1 MEWMPPVCMKS
12 WYIEV
17 MRDTQM
23 QAVIGIDFGTA
34 SGRAVV
40 FDALTGRELGQAVC
54 PYPSGVE
61 GVLPFP
67 EEPQAVRHDPRDY
80 LFALERAVTG
90 ALDAA
95 EAGNPSF
102 RRSEVRAIGVDSTG
116 SSMIPLKA
124 DGSLLADDPAFD
136 GNPNAMLWL
145 WKDHSAAGEA
155 EEMTRRCAEEGNRFL
170 RTTGGRCPVEMPWPR
185 LLRLARRDR
194 RTFDAAYT
202 WVELDDWIPFVLS
215 GGGRAAS
222 IARNKGG
229 LACKW
234 MYREDLGG
242 FPSDAFFA
250 SLDQALVRI
259 AHTFDPS
266 RMLRV
271 DETAGCLCAEWAK
284 RTGLASGIP
293 IAPGMFDGHAGGLG
307 AGIRPGVLVETIGTS
322 AVDLV
327 LVPGSD
333 PVPEIPGMFGV
344 ARDAIMPGAYLVE
357 AGRSAVGDLLG
368 WYVHDIAPKGL
379 SFAELGEQAAR
390 LKPGQSGLLAL
401 DWMNGNRSVFNDAS
415 LSGLVLGLTLR
426 TKPEEIYRALV
437 ESTAFGARMILEQLE
452 SNGHPVS
459 SVIACGGIPRKNQ
472 LLVDIY
478 ANVLDRE
485 VSISRSTQTCALG
498 AAVAASVVGGI
509 WPSFPEAVSHMTG
522 VLEESCRPRQADVDT
537 YNRLFSRYRDLSLV
551 FAEGKPANLGGLM
564 AELRWLGK

>member
-1 MEWMPPVCMKS
+1 
-12 WYIEV
+12 
-17 MRDTQM
+17 M

-40 FDALTGRELGQAVC
+40 FDALTGRELGQEVC

-67 EEPQAVRHDPRDY
+67 QEPQAVRHDPRDY
-80 LFALERAVTG
+80 LCSLEHAIVG
-90 ALDAA
+90 ALQAA

-102 RRSEVRAIGVDSTG
+102 RRSDVRAIGVDSTG

-145 WKDHSAAGEA
+145 WKDHSAASEA
-155 EEMTRRCAEEGNRFL
+155 EEISRRCAEEGNRFL
-170 RTTGGRCPVEMPWPR
+170 GTTGGRCPVEMPWPR
-185 LLRLARRDR
+185 LLRLARQDR

-215 GGGRAAS
+215 GGGRAET
-222 IARNKGG
+222 IVRNKGG

-266 RMLRV
+266 RFFRV
-271 DETAGCLCAEWAK
+271 DETAGYLCAEWARK
-284 RTGLASGIP
+284 TGLAAGIP
-293 IAPGMFDGHAGGLG
+293 IATGMFDGHAGGLG

-327 LVPGSD
+327 LVPASE

-344 ARDAIMPGAYLVE
+344 ARDAIMPDTYLVE

-379 SFAELGEQAAR
+379 SFAELGELASN

-401 DWMNGNRSVFNDAS
+401 DWMHGNRSVFNDAS
-415 LSGLVLGLTLR
+415 LSGLILGLTLR

-459 SVIACGGIPRKNQ
+459 SVIACGGIPRKNR

-485 VSISRSTQTCALG
+485 IGISRSTQTCALG
-498 AAVAASVVGGI
+498 AAVAASVIGGV
-509 WPSFPEAVSHMTG
+509 WPSFPAAVSHMTG
-522 VLEESCRPRQADVDT
+522 VLEETFQPRQGDVET
-537 YNRLFSRYRDLSLV
+537 YDWLFSRYRDLSYA
-551 FAEGKPANLGGLM
+551 FAKGKQVNLGGLM
-564 AELRWLGK
+564 AALRKLEG